1 MKSSDKQKE
10 ICDLIIEQANF
21 WKNSNDINSPTH
33 GCDIHESICGVEWLT
48 EEQANETEDL
58 LYKLYTK
65 IKHLK

>member
-1 MKSSDKQKE
+1 MKSNDKQKE

-33 GCDIHESICGVEWLT
+33 GCDITESVYNIEWI
-48 EEQANETEDL
+48 EQEDADEITNL
-58 LYKLYTK
+58 LYDLYKK